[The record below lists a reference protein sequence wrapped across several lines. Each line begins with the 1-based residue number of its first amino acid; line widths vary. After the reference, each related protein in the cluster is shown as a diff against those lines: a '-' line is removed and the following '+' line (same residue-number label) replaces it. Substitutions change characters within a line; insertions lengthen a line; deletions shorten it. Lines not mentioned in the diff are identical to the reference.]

1 MPRRLAL
8 SLMIAWLA
16 WTTSVFAQAHR
27 PEGFPL
33 ADYQGPY
40 YQDGA
45 PVYYHQQP
53 TWEQELLPSSR
64 VNDYDWDAA
73 TDLALSSTLG
83 QAWYRAEYLWL
94 NYRDPASQIMGAPT
108 LLDTSTSFPAI
119 DRVTGVRI
127 LTNGTLI
134 DQAHLDNQGVN
145 GMKFSMGV
153 PTQLFDFEVSAFAM
167 AQSTSTFSIAPF
179 FDTNSFFN
187 ELTIPVIPLTRNGA
201 PSQFDFILFDQ
212 GVDVKYRSN
221 LQGIDSKFVFPALT
235 PNVPVLFSPLLG
247 FNYVHFNN
255 RLSVTGADEATL
267 TQHVIDSKADNHIFG
282 PEVGMRM
289 EARSKWLTLGF
300 EPKLTFGIN
309 RILNRVYT
317 QQIFSPTEAN
327 RLTDGTQTRFSPVLD
342 LSTYAR
348 IRLAENLNLS
358 LGYQF
363 MAMTNISQSERNIVW
378 DSAATLTAPPL
389 IRLDMHRRDFWVQG
403 INVGLQWQF

>member
-16 WTTSVFAQAHR
+16 LTCSVFAQAQR

-33 ADYQGPY
+33 AEYQGPY

-45 PVYYHQQP
+45 PTYYHQQP
-53 TWEQELLPSSR
+53 TWQHELLPSSR

-73 TDLALSSTLG
+73 ADLALAGTLG
-83 QAWYRAEYLWL
+83 QAWFRADYLWL
-94 NYRDPASQIMGAPT
+94 NYRDPSSRELGGPT
-108 LLDTSTSFPAI
+108 LLDTSGTFPAI

-134 DQAHLDNQGVN
+134 DQTGLDSDGVS
-145 GMKFSMGV
+145 GMKFTMGI
-153 PTQLFDFEVSAFAM
+153 PTQLFTLETSAFGM
-167 AQSTSTFSIAPF
+167 IESKSRLNLDPF

-187 ELTIPVIPLTRNGA
+187 ELTIPVIPVTRNGA
-201 PSQFDFILFDQ
+201 PSLVDFILFDQ
-212 GVDVKYRSN
+212 GVDVTYRSR
-221 LQGIDSKFVFPALT
+221 LQGVDAKIVFPALT
-235 PNVPVLFSPLLG
+235 PNVPMEVSPLLG
-247 FNYVHFNN
+247 FNYVNFNN
-255 RLSVTGADEATL
+255 RLNVAGSDLATL
-267 TQHVIDSKADNHIFG
+267 TDHVISSKSFNHVFG
-282 PEVGMRM
+282 PEIGLRM
-289 EARSKWLTLGF
+289 EARSKWVTLGF
-300 EPKLTFGIN
+300 EPRLTFGIN
-309 RILNRVYT
+309 RMTSRVAT

-327 RLTDGTQTRFSPVLD
+327 REIEDSETKFTPIVD

-363 MAMTNISQSERNIVW
+363 MAMAGISQSQRNIVW
-378 DSAATLTAPPL
+378 DSSSVLTAPSL
-389 IRLDMHRRDFWVQG
+389 IRLDLRRQDFWAQG

>member
-16 WTTSVFAQAHR
+16 LTCSVFAQAQR

-33 ADYQGPY
+33 AEYQGPY

-45 PVYYHQQP
+45 PTYYHQQP
-53 TWEQELLPSSR
+53 TWQHELLPSSR

-73 TDLALSSTLG
+73 ADLALAGTLG
-83 QAWYRAEYLWL
+83 QAWFRADYLWL
-94 NYRDPASQIMGAPT
+94 NYRDPSSRELGGPT
-108 LLDTSTSFPAI
+108 LLDTSGTFPAI

-134 DQAHLDNQGVN
+134 DQTGLDSDGVS
-145 GMKFSMGV
+145 GMKFTMGI
-153 PTQLFDFEVSAFAM
+153 PTQLFTLETSAFGM
-167 AQSTSTFSIAPF
+167 IESKSRLNLDPF

-187 ELTIPVIPLTRNGA
+187 ELTIPVIPVTRNGA
-201 PSQFDFILFDQ
+201 PSLVDFILFDQ
-212 GVDVKYRSN
+212 GVDVTYRSR
-221 LQGIDSKFVFPALT
+221 LQGVDVKIVFPALT
-235 PNVPVLFSPLLG
+235 PNVPMEVSPLLG
-247 FNYVHFNN
+247 FNYVNFNN
-255 RLSVTGADEATL
+255 RLNVAGSDLATL
-267 TQHVIDSKADNHIFG
+267 TDHVISSKSFNHVFG
-282 PEVGMRM
+282 PEIGLRM
-289 EARSKWLTLGF
+289 EARSKWVTLGF
-300 EPKLTFGIN
+300 EPRLTFGIN
-309 RILNRVYT
+309 RMTSRVAT

-327 RLTDGTQTRFSPVLD
+327 REIEDSETKFTPIVD

-363 MAMTNISQSERNIVW
+363 MAMAGISQSQRNIVW
-378 DSAATLTAPPL
+378 DSSSVLTAPSL
-389 IRLDMHRRDFWVQG
+389 IRLDLRRQDFWAQG